1 MPVLVC
7 LSVCECTT
15 NGSHYRGRSTLSFTH
30 TGVIAADR
38 CLMAAAV
45 VVVVVL
51 VVTLPC
57 ETMSPFLSPHFISC
71 RHLSFARLLASVS
84 AVVVAALAAVVL

>member
-1 MPVLVC
+1 
-7 LSVCECTT
+7 
-15 NGSHYRGRSTLSFTH
+15 
-30 TGVIAADR
+30 
-38 CLMAAAV
+38 MAAAV